1 MNLVTS
7 WLFLV
12 IHFVFISAPEQFIS
26 LDCKNENH
34 GVHGQRSLL
43 ECIVKSVVPIS
54 IRDLIWNRVREDGM
68 EFLFEYFE
76 GETFT
81 TPGFTLAEPDWNNR
95 NLNVSL
101 LLTNTK
107 MEDEGEYECDV
118 LTDRGTA
125 TLRVSLKVTAKY
137 TSPVMSSIPK
147 NNIKEN
153 QPVNI
158 FCNSTGQKG
167 MIWWFNKL
175 GQNCTHDAELE
186 TKENNDGLF
195 SLSSKLT
202 VQKATS
208 NNSIYTCNFLSTTG
222 FQKETASF
230 QLQFDRSSMERR
242 PDEAPYNVPITNWLV
257 PIVVIGSLIAGF
269 VVALLCRKKC
279 FPQRKKSKKQVNGS
293 SDVLL

>member
-1 MNLVTS
+1 MILFTS

-12 IHFVFISAPEQFIS
+12 IHFVFISASEKLIS

-34 GVHGQRSLL
+34 GVHGQKSLL
-43 ECIVKSVVPIS
+43 ECVVKSVTPVS
-54 IRDLIWNRVREDGM
+54 IQALTWKRVREDGT
-68 EFLFEYFE
+68 LLEYYE
-76 GETFT
+76 GKTLT

-118 LTDRGTA
+118 LTDGGPDTI
-125 TLRVSLKVTAKY
+125 RVRLKVTAKY
-137 TSPVMSSIPK
+137 TSPVLSSIPK

-153 QPVNI
+153 QPVTI
-158 FCNSTGQKG
+158 FCNSTGQNG
-167 MIWWFNKL
+167 MIWWFDML
-175 GQNCTHDAELE
+175 DQNCTHDAELE

-195 SLSSKLT
+195 SLSSRLT

-208 NNSIYTCNFLSTTG
+208 SNSLYTCKVLSTTG

-230 QLQFDRSSMERR
+230 QLQFDPSSMKQ
-242 PDEAPYNVPITNWLV
+242 NLPITITLGVLGLV
-257 PIVVIGSLIAGF
+257 LFLFIVFLTA
-269 VVALLCRKKC
+269 ALLS
-279 FPQRKKSKKQVNGS
+279 QQGKKSEKQVDGS
-293 SDVLL
+293 SDVLLTKKKADASV